1 MDENIQGVEDNYNDD
16 AAYEAEASEGSG
28 LMGKVL
34 GGLLAVG
41 TIAGGAA
48 IYKNKDAIKA
58 KLAEAKDKKK
68 AKKVQKH
75 LDALAKL
82 GYKEEDSKA
91 ETEE

>member
-1 MDENIQGVEDNYNDD
+1 MDENIQDVEDIYADD

-41 TIAGGAA
+41 TVGAGAA
-48 IYKNKDAIKA
+48 VWKNRDRIKA
-58 KLAEAKDKKK
+58 KLEEAKAKKQ

-82 GYKEEDSKA
+82 GYKEDSPEA
-91 ETEE
+91 ETKE